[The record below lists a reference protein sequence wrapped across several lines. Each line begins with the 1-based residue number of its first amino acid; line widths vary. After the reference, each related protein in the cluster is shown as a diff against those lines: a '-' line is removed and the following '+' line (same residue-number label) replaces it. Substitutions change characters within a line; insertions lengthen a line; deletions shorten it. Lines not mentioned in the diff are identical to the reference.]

1 MKNISLKK
9 TKIKLTVIFTLLVFA
24 IAVLLE
30 CVFFTAKYYNYTY
43 TEKERFDLLTENV
56 ENKFI
61 SLKELIE
68 AYDIWKKLFRM
79 WELQWDNLNIITNKS
94 EDLVNL
100 IIIDKNKMKLLFSNV
115 TYDLSVSFV
124 EDILNNNEYWK
135 IYQDK
140 WFFIKKIFVNEKN
153 NNYDVLFIKNLRYSF
168 LDYLTDLLG
177 FVFISL
183 LFSVL
188 FYYIW
193 LIFVSKNLKPVENNM
208 RDMQDFIHNAW
219 HELKTPISVI
229 HSNLQIIKATKIFD
243 ENLIKEWIIEIN
255 RLDHLIE
262 SLIELSNINSTW
274 SREKLIIKNEIEK
287 IVNDFKVE
295 ADKKDINIKIN
306 ILNEKILIINKQ
318 YFYILFSN
326 LVWNAIKYTNKWWII
341 EIFLEK
347 DKLRV
352 KDNWIW
358 MNKENLD
365 KIFDR
370 FFIIEKSRNT
380 KWYWIWLSLVK
391 KIADIYK
398 WNINVKSEEN
408 NGSEFIV
415 EF

>member
-9 TKIKLTVIFTLLVFA
+9 TKKKLTVIFTLLVFA

-43 TEKERFDLLTENV
+43 SEEKWFDLLTENV

-61 SLKELIE
+61 SLKEFVE

-79 WELQWDNLNIITNKS
+79 WDLQRNNLNITTNNS
-94 EDLVNL
+94 VDLVNL
-100 IIIDKNKMKLLFSNV
+100 IIIDKNKMELVFSNV
-115 TYDLSVSFV
+115 TDDLSVSFV
-124 EDILNNNEYWK
+124 EDILNNYEYWE

-140 WFFIKKIFVNEKN
+140 WYFIKKIFVNEKN

-168 LDYLTDLLG
+168 WDYLTDLLG

-193 LIFVSKNLKPVENNM
+193 LIFVSKNLKPVEDNM

-219 HELKTPISVI
+219 HELKTPISII
-229 HSNLQIIKATKIFD
+229 HSNLQIIKATKTFD
-243 ENLIKEWIIEIN
+243 EELIKEWITEIN

-274 SREKLIIKNEIEK
+274 NREKLIVKNEIEK
-287 IVNDFKVE
+287 IVNDFKIE
-295 ADKKDINIKIN
+295 ADKKDISIKIN

-326 LVWNAIKYTNKWWII
+326 LIWNAIKYTNKWWTI

-347 DKLRV
+347 NKLRV

-370 FFIIEKSRNT
+370 FFIIEKARSVE
-380 KWYWIWLSLVK
+380 WYWIWLSLVK

-398 WNINVKSEEN
+398 WKIDVKSEEN
-408 NGSEFIV
+408 KGSEFIV

>member
-1 MKNISLKK
+1 
-9 TKIKLTVIFTLLVFA
+9 
-24 IAVLLE
+24 
-30 CVFFTAKYYNYTY
+30 
-43 TEKERFDLLTENV
+43 LTENV